1 MSHKSSHLPQE
12 IYHRIYWYA
21 KRNVDPHVIAHTL
34 KLPLKTVEHILE
46 RFSATERSETGP
58 HAPAAHTHTFAK
70 NAGHEL
76 TPASEEDFLDIFL
89 FVKTRY
95 TVMDISGMMTKGN
108 MHKLTAELH
117 KLRSSDLKAVAI
129 RLADLRQLDEDGLA
143 ALIVF
148 HDDFKK
154 MGRYIAVLDP
164 SLEAETFIA
173 EHDPEKKLPLFGT
186 ETAFESHAFR

>member
-34 KLPLKTVEHILE
+34 RLPLKTVEHIID
-46 RFSATERSETGP
+46 RFSAADQPKDMP
-58 HAPAAHTHTFAK
+58 HAHAFSRQ
-70 NAGHEL
+70 AGHEHA
-76 TPASEEDFLDIFL
+76 PASEEDFLDIFL

-95 TVMDISGMMTKGN
+95 AVMDISGMVTKRN
-108 MHKLTAELH
+108 IHKLIAELH

-129 RLADLRQLDEDGLA
+129 SLTDVKQLDEDGLG
-143 ALIVF
+143 ALIILL
-148 HDDFKK
+148 DDFKK
-154 MGRYIAVLDP
+154 MGRYTAILDP
-164 SLEAETFIA
+164 SPVADAFIA
-173 EHDPEKKLPLFGT
+173 EHDLEKKLPVFGT